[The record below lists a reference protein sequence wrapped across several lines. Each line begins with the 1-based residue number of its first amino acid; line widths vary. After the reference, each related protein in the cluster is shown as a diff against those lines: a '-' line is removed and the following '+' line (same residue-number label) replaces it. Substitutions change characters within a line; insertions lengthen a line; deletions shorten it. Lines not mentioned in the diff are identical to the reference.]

1 MMPAAPREE
10 PAQAPPSVVVGVA
23 SPDLVAL
30 PASPPGAPEATAE
43 AAPNERA
50 EMVPRPVRFVALG
63 RILAGRAG
71 TFNVGDE
78 ITESIAF
85 DGLVEGRHYTRTEG

>member
-63 RILAGRAG
+63 RILAGRDGA
-71 TFNVGDE
+71 FDEGDE
-78 ITESIAF
+78 IPEHIAN

>member
-10 PAQAPPSVVVGVA
+10 PVQAPPSVVVGVA

-30 PASPPGAPEATAE
+30 PASPPGAPEATAK